1 MPADKTTP
9 ALRTDVWVD
18 AFDGAYRL
26 FLDMPHICEIER
38 KCGFVD
44 RNGDRQ
50 PCGLF
55 AVYGRVAKGRYDL
68 DGKQVG
74 FAVEGEAT
82 ITDCLET
89 VRLAL
94 TGGGMAV
101 VNGELVKVSPQRANE
116 LIDAYLKLGPV
127 EEAWNLAFL
136 ILHAAIHGRPAREN
150 EIGVS
155 IRQPVPPEQSAPAA
169 DS

>member
-1 MPADKTTP
+1 MSADKTTP

-18 AFDGAYRL
+18 AFDGTYRL
-26 FLDMPHICEIER
+26 FLDMPHVCEIER

-55 AVYGRVAKGRYDL
+55 AVYGRVAKGRYEL

-74 FAVEGEAT
+74 FSVEGQAT
-82 ITDCLET
+82 ITDCRET

-94 TGGGMAV
+94 IGGGMGLV
-101 VNGELVKVSPQRANE
+101 GGEQVKVTPRRAEE
-116 LIDAYLKLGPV
+116 LIATYLAPAPV
-127 EEAWNLAFL
+127 EESWNLAFL
-136 ILHAAIHGRPAREN
+136 ILHAAIHGRPARAN
-150 EIGVS
+150 EAGAS
-155 IRQPVPPEQSAPAA
+155 SMQPVPPAAA